1 MEVGVGELEVS
12 GLPAVEGL
20 VVGSVEL
27 ALRVRAQ
34 QEG

>member
-1 MEVGVGELEVS
+1 MGELELS
-12 GLPAVEGL
+12 GLPAVEAL